1 LERAPV
7 VNVRILSVSR
17 SVHYRGNVKS
27 RTAIALLCLSASL
40 NLLPALWMV
49 LLYFEGKTGAE
60 ISAVSWF
67 YLVTIPFAI
76 VAVPLGVVF
85 EVVARIRGRRKH

>member
-1 LERAPV
+1 
-7 VNVRILSVSR
+7 
-17 SVHYRGNVKS
+17 
-27 RTAIALLCLSASL
+27 
-40 NLLPALWMV
+40 MV

-85 EVVARIRGRRKH
+85 EVVARIRGRRTR